1 MPGHRSHTGTVH
13 KATKYLWNEIGTIWS
28 NLVVKAN
35 DSAVVHNTGT
45 ETIEG
50 AKTFSTVV
58 TVPTPTANGH
68 ASTKLYVDNGLAG
81 KSDTGHVHTI
91 ANVTGL
97 QTAIDAKAPLA
108 SPAFT
113 GTVTGISKGMVGLGS
128 VDNTSDLAKP
138 ISTATQSAL
147 DGKAATAHAHTIAN
161 VTSLQ
166 AALDSKPTFTLIGG
180 KIPTSLLEQ
189 VSIGET
195 LTAAN
200 QTAMLA
206 LTANPGDV
214 AIRSDNDTL
223 WMLKKAPATAIGN
236 WWDLTAALSGVAG
249 VTSINSM
256 TGVVTL
262 GAADVGA
269 VPIARTVAAGT
280 GLTGGGALSA
290 NQTISLSTASITS
303 LGKADTAVQGTVN
316 GTSTATTIWRGTAA
330 QYTAIGTKDANTVY
344 LVTA

>member
-1 MPGHRSHTGTVH
+1 MPGHRAYHQTIH
-13 KATKYLWNEIGTIWS
+13 QATKYLWNEIGTLWTNI
-28 NLVVKAN
+28 VAKAN

-45 ETIEG
+45 ESIAG
-50 AKTFSTVV
+50 AKTFSTAV

-68 ASTKLYVDNGLAG
+68 ATTKAFVETGLGG

-113 GTVTGISKGMVGLGS
+113 GTVTGISKAMVGLGN

-138 ISTATQSAL
+138 ISTATQ
-147 DGKAATAHAHTIAN
+147 
-161 VTSLQ
+161 
-166 AALDSKPTFTLIGG
+166 AALDTKPTLVGG
-180 KIPTSLLEQ
+180 KLPTSYLES

-195 LTAAN
+195 FSVASQA
-200 QTAMLA
+200 AMLA
-206 LTANPGDV
+206 LTAQPGDT
-214 AIRSDNDTL
+214 AIRTDNDSV
-223 WMLKKAPATAIGN
+223 WMLKKTGASTLANWFDITANISAG
-236 WWDLTAALSGVAG
+236 G
-249 VTSINSM
+249 VTSVNSQ
-256 TGVVTL
+256 TGTVIL

-269 VPIARTVAAGT
+269 VPTARTVTAGT

-290 NQTISLSTASITS
+290 NQTISLSSGSIAS
-303 LGKADTAVQGTVN
+303 LVKADSAVQGTVN
-316 GTSTATTIWRGTAA
+316 GTATATTIWRGTAA
-330 QYTAIGTKDANTVY
+330 QYAAIGTKDSNTIY